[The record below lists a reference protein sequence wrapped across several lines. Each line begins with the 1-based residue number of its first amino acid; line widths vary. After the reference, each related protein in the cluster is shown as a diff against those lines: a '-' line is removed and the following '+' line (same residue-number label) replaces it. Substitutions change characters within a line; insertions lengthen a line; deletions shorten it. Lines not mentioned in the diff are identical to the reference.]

1 MSEMYQILT
10 LNNISPKGIERLP
23 VSLFQMTDDLA
34 EASGILVRSQDM
46 KEMEL
51 PEGLLAVA
59 RAGAG
64 TNNIPI
70 DRCTAQGIAVFNT
83 PGANANAVKE
93 LTIAGLVLACRNIA
107 PALSWVSTLA
117 GEAEVG
123 KLVEKGKSRFV
134 GPELA
139 GKRLGVIG
147 LGAIGVKVANTATH
161 LGLEV
166 FGYDP
171 YISVEAAWN
180 LSRNVVHCVNLSDLY
195 RQCDLIT
202 IHVPVTRDTT
212 GFINAEAIAQMKPG
226 VRIINFARGELVNE
240 EDILTATRNGRVSCY
255 VCDFPSAALIG
266 QPGIVALPHLGAS
279 TPESEENC
287 AVMAAEELKDYL
299 LNGNIHNSVNL
310 PDVELPRVGGN
321 RICVLHRNI
330 PGMLSGITSAVSDAS
345 LNIENLVNK
354 GRGEIAYTMLDVSG
368 NVGGAVINRLK
379 SLEGSIRVRII

>member
-1 MSEMYQILT
+1 MYHVMT
-10 LNNISPKGIERLP
+10 LNSISPKGVERLP
-23 VSLFQMTDDLA
+23 ASLFQLTDDPA
-34 EASGILVRSQDM
+34 EAAGILVRSQNM
-46 KEMEL
+46 QEMEL

-93 LTIAGLVLACRNIA
+93 LTIAGLVLASRNIA

-117 GEAEVG
+117 GEGEAVG

-171 YISVEAAWN
+171 YISVESAWN
-180 LSRNVVHCVNLSDLY
+180 LSRNVVHCVNLNDLY

-202 IHVPVTRDTT
+202 IHVPVTRETT
-212 GFINAEAIAQMKPG
+212 GFINDEAIAQMKPG
-226 VRIINFARGELVNE
+226 VRIVNFARGELVDE
-240 EDILTATRNGRVSCY
+240 GAILSATRSGRVACY

-266 QPGIVALPHLGAS
+266 QPGVVTLPHLGAS

-299 LNGNIHNSVNL
+299 LNGNIRNSVNL
-310 PDVELPRVGGN
+310 PDVELPRVDGS
-321 RICVLHRNI
+321 RVCVLHRNI
-330 PGMLSGITSAVSDAS
+330 PGMLSGITGAVSDAS

-368 NVGGAVINRLK
+368 SVGGAVVNRLK
-379 SLEGSIRVRII
+379 GLAGSIRVRII

>member
-1 MSEMYQILT
+1 MYQILT
-10 LNNISPKGIERLP
+10 LNSISPKGTERLP
-23 VSLFQMTDDLA
+23 ASLFTLTDDPS
-34 EASGILVRSQDM
+34 EAAGILVRSQNM

-51 PEGLLAVA
+51 PECLLAVA

-70 DRCTAQGIAVFNT
+70 DRCTEQGIAVFNT

-93 LTIAGLVLACRNIA
+93 LTIAGLVLACRNIS
-107 PALSWVSTLA
+107 PALEWVNTLA
-117 GEAEVG
+117 GEGDAVG

-166 FGYDP
+166 YGYDP

-180 LSRNVVHCVNLSDLY
+180 LSRNVVHCVNLNDLY

-202 IHVPVTRDTT
+202 IHVPVTKDTA

-226 VRIINFARGELVNE
+226 VRILNFARGELVE
-240 EDILTATRNGRVSCY
+240 ESAILSATRSGRVTCY

-266 QPGIVALPHLGAS
+266 QPGVVALPHLGAS

>member
-1 MSEMYQILT
+1 MYQILT
-10 LNNISPKGIERLP
+10 LNSISPKGTERLP
-23 VSLFQMTDDLA
+23 ASLFTLTDDPS
-34 EASGILVRSQDM
+34 EAAGILVRSQNM

-51 PEGLLAVA
+51 PECLLAVA

-70 DRCTAQGIAVFNT
+70 DRCTEQGIAVFNT

-93 LTIAGLVLACRNIA
+93 LTIAGLVLACRNIS
-107 PALSWVSTLA
+107 PALEWVNTLA
-117 GEAEVG
+117 GEGDAVG

-166 FGYDP
+166 YGYDP

-180 LSRNVVHCVNLSDLY
+180 LSRNVVHCVNLNDLY

-202 IHVPVTRDTT
+202 IHVPVTKDTA

-226 VRIINFARGELVNE
+226 VRILNFARGELVE
-240 EDILTATRNGRVSCY
+240 ESAILSTTRSGRVACY

-266 QPGIVALPHLGAS
+266 QPGVVALPHLGAS

>member
-1 MSEMYQILT
+1 MYQILT
-10 LNNISPKGIERLP
+10 LNSISPKGTERLP
-23 VSLFQMTDDLA
+23 ASLFTLTDDPS
-34 EASGILVRSQDM
+34 EAAGILVRTQNM

-51 PEGLLAVA
+51 PECLLAVA

-70 DRCTAQGIAVFNT
+70 DRCTEQGIAVFNT

-93 LTIAGLVLACRNIA
+93 LTIAGLVLACRNIS
-107 PALSWVSTLA
+107 PALEWVNTLA
-117 GEAEVG
+117 GEGDAVG

-166 FGYDP
+166 YGYDP

-180 LSRNVVHCVNLSDLY
+180 LSRNVVHCVNLNDLY

-202 IHVPVTRDTT
+202 IHVPVTKDTA

-226 VRIINFARGELVNE
+226 VRILNFARGELVE
-240 EDILTATRNGRVSCY
+240 EGAILSATRSGRVACY

-266 QPGIVALPHLGAS
+266 QPGVVALPHLGAS

>member
-1 MSEMYQILT
+1 MYHVMT
-10 LNNISPKGIERLP
+10 LNSISPKGVERLP
-23 VSLFQMTDDLA
+23 ASLFQLTDDPA
-34 EASGILVRSQDM
+34 EAAGILVRSQNM
-46 KEMEL
+46 QEMEL

-93 LTIAGLVLACRNIA
+93 LTIAGLVLASRNIA

-117 GEAEVG
+117 GEGEAVG

-171 YISVEAAWN
+171 YISVESAWN
-180 LSRNVVHCVNLSDLY
+180 LSRNVVHCVNLNDLY

-202 IHVPVTRDTT
+202 IHVPVTRETT
-212 GFINAEAIAQMKPG
+212 GFINNEAIAQMKPG
-226 VRIINFARGELVNE
+226 VRIVNFARGELVDE
-240 EDILTATRNGRVSCY
+240 GAILSATRSGRVACY

-266 QPGIVALPHLGAS
+266 QPGVVTLPHLGAS

-299 LNGNIHNSVNL
+299 LNGNIRNSVNL
-310 PDVELPRVGGN
+310 PDVELPRVGGS
-321 RICVLHRNI
+321 RVCVLHRNI
-330 PGMLSGITSAVSDAS
+330 PGMLSGITGAVSDAS

-368 NVGGAVINRLK
+368 SVGGAVVNRLK
-379 SLEGSIRVRII
+379 GLAGSIRVRII

>member
-1 MSEMYQILT
+1 MYQILT
-10 LNNISPKGIERLP
+10 LNSISPKGTERLP
-23 VSLFQMTDDLA
+23 ASLFTLTDDPS
-34 EASGILVRSQDM
+34 EAAGILVRSQNM

-51 PEGLLAVA
+51 PECLLAVA

-70 DRCTAQGIAVFNT
+70 DRCTEQGIAVFNT

-93 LTIAGLVLACRNIA
+93 LTIAGLVLACRNIS
-107 PALSWVSTLA
+107 PALEWVNTLA
-117 GEAEVG
+117 GEGDAVG

-166 FGYDP
+166 YGYDP

-180 LSRNVVHCVNLSDLY
+180 LSRNVVHCVNLNDLY

-202 IHVPVTRDTT
+202 IHVPVTKDTA

-226 VRIINFARGELVNE
+226 VRILNFARGELVE
-240 EDILTATRNGRVSCY
+240 ESAILSATRSGRVACY

-266 QPGIVALPHLGAS
+266 QPGVVALPHLGAS

-310 PDVELPRVGGN
+310 PDVELPRVGGS